1 MWHTVLISLH
11 AAAGVVAFAAG
22 LRALPHGRLLGTFRW
37 SMVAMAVFLVA
48 AIATELAV
56 TPPGAL
62 AVFGALVAL
71 AGVMVWRSEAAARA
85 DRPSRA
91 YIDHVGFCL
100 VGLFDA
106 FWVVTLLRLGLPGW
120 AVGAVAVGIAVIGH
134 VAVGAAA
141 RRSALHAVAA

>member
-71 AGVMVWRSEAAARA
+71 AGVMVWRSESAGAPTDRAAPTSTTSGSASSGCST
-85 DRPSRA
+85 PS
-91 YIDHVGFCL
+91 
-100 VGLFDA
+100 
-106 FWVVTLLRLGLPGW
+106 GW
-120 AVGAVAVGIAVIGH
+120 
-134 VAVGAAA
+134 
-141 RRSALHAVAA
+141 